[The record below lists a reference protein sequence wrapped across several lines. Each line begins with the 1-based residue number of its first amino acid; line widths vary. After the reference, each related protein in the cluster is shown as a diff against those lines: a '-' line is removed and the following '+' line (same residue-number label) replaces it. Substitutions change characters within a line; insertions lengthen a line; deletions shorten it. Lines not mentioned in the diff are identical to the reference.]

1 MIKKIKSLF
10 SGFQKDNIIRLSVK
24 NLDDLKYFNTAKQ
37 IFICFQNQNYKLK
50 LVGGCVRKLITEE
63 KIDDMDIAINIE
75 PEKIKKVLVEQK
87 IKFVETGI
95 THGTITVLINDFKFE
110 ITSLRKDLSTDGRHA
125 KVEFTSNWEQDAQRR
140 DFTINA
146 IFSDIHGNLYDPFD
160 GKKDLEIG
168 KIKFIGDADKR
179 IKEDYLRIL
188 RYIRFFLNY
197 SKISHNEKI
206 RKIIK
211 QNLNGISN
219 ISSERLLDEFKKLI
233 NSFGFLRLFKDPFCL
248 ELINLIFPQFKNLDI
263 FKNLNKFAEINIK
276 KVDFVF
282 LISLML
288 IDNTDNVEY
297 FLFKFNLSSIDKK
310 RILFLNKFYNKEI
323 NKNSFSKN
331 NLWKIF
337 YYNGKQTLFDLIY
350 FEIFKSKKINKKL
363 IALLEYFKNKETPVF
378 PVKAVNLMEK
388 YNIPEGKQ
396 LGLKLKKIEELW
408 IKNDFTVLDNEIEQ
422 IFKN

>member
-1 MIKKIKSLF
+1 MIDLINKFFSFSKHLDGKPSSFKELKKKKEIKKLF
-10 SGFQKDNIIRLSVK
+10 LAIENYAEDSEIR
-24 NLDDLKYFNTAKQ
+24 Y
-37 IFICFQNQNYKLK
+37 
-50 LVGGCVRKLITEE
+50 VGGCVRKILNNEIVDDIDFAVNLKPEE
-63 KIDDMDIAINIE
+63 CSAALKENN
-75 PEKIKKVLVEQK
+75 
-87 IKFVETGI
+87 IKFFEIGI
-95 THGTITVLINDFKFE
+95 SHGTIIAVLDSYKFE
-110 ITSLRKDLSTDGRHA
+110 ITSLRKDLITDGRHA
-125 KVEFTSNWEQDAQRR
+125 KVAFTTDWQEDASRR

-146 IFSDIHGNLYDPFD
+146 IFSDIHGNLYDPFN

-197 SKISHNEKI
+197 SKTEHNDKI

-233 NSFGFLRLFKDPFCL
+233 ISSSFLKLFKDPFCL

-276 KVDFVF
+276 KVDFIF

-297 FLFKFNLSSIDKK
+297 FLFKFNISSIDKK

-323 NKNSFSKN
+323 NKNYFSKN

-337 YYNGKQTLFDLIY
+337 YYNGKQALFDLIY

-363 IALLEYFKNKETPVF
+363 IALLEYFKDKEVPVF

-396 LGLKLKKIEELW
+396 LGLKLKKIEEQW

>member
-1 MIKKIKSLF
+1 MIDLINKFFSFSKHLDSRPSSFKELKKKKEIKKLF
-10 SGFQKDNIIRLSVK
+10 LAIENYSEDSEIR
-24 NLDDLKYFNTAKQ
+24 Y
-37 IFICFQNQNYKLK
+37 
-50 LVGGCVRKLITEE
+50 VGGCVRKILNNEIVDDIDFAVNLKPEE
-63 KIDDMDIAINIE
+63 CSAALKENN
-75 PEKIKKVLVEQK
+75 
-87 IKFVETGI
+87 IKFFEIGI
-95 THGTITVLINDFKFE
+95 SHGTIIALIDSYKFE
-110 ITSLRKDLSTDGRHA
+110 ITSLRKDLITDGRHA
-125 KVEFTSNWEQDAQRR
+125 KVAFTSDWQEDASRR

-197 SKISHNEKI
+197 SKTDHNDKI

-233 NSFGFLRLFKDPFCL
+233 ISSSFLKLFKDPFCL

-276 KVDFVF
+276 KVDFIF

-297 FLFKFNLSSIDKK
+297 FLFKFNISSIDKK

-323 NKNSFSKN
+323 NKNYFSKN

-337 YYNGKQTLFDLIY
+337 YYNGKQALFDLIY
-350 FEIFKSKKINKKL
+350 FEIFKSKKVNQKL
-363 IALLEYFKNKETPVF
+363 IALLEYFKDKEVPVF

-396 LGLKLKKIEELW
+396 LGLKLKKIEEQW

>member
-1 MIKKIKSLF
+1 MIDLINKFFSFSKHLDGKPSSFKELKKKKEIKKLF
-10 SGFQKDNIIRLSVK
+10 LAIENYSEDSEIR
-24 NLDDLKYFNTAKQ
+24 Y
-37 IFICFQNQNYKLK
+37 
-50 LVGGCVRKLITEE
+50 VGGCVRKILNNEIVDDIDFAVNLKPEE
-63 KIDDMDIAINIE
+63 CSAALKENN
-75 PEKIKKVLVEQK
+75 
-87 IKFVETGI
+87 IKFFEIGI
-95 THGTITVLINDFKFE
+95 SHGTIIAVIDSYKFE
-110 ITSLRKDLSTDGRHA
+110 ITSLRKDLITDGRHA
-125 KVEFTSNWEQDAQRR
+125 KVAFTTDWQEDASRR

-197 SKISHNEKI
+197 SKTEHNDKI

-233 NSFGFLRLFKDPFCL
+233 ISSSFLKLFKDPFCL

-276 KVDFVF
+276 KVDFIF

-297 FLFKFNLSSIDKK
+297 FLFKFNISSIDKK

-323 NKNSFSKN
+323 NKNYFSKN

-337 YYNGKQTLFDLIY
+337 YYNGKQALFDLIY
-350 FEIFKSKKINKKL
+350 FEIFKSKKVNQKL
-363 IALLEYFKNKETPVF
+363 IALLEYFKDKEVPVF

-396 LGLKLKKIEELW
+396 LGLKLKKIEEQW

>member
-1 MIKKIKSLF
+1 MIDLINKFFSFSKHLDSKPSSFKELKKKKEIKKLF
-10 SGFQKDNIIRLSVK
+10 LAIENYSEDSEIR
-24 NLDDLKYFNTAKQ
+24 Y
-37 IFICFQNQNYKLK
+37 
-50 LVGGCVRKLITEE
+50 VGGCVRKILNNEIVDDIDFAVNLKPEE
-63 KIDDMDIAINIE
+63 CSAALKENN
-75 PEKIKKVLVEQK
+75 
-87 IKFVETGI
+87 IKFFEIGI
-95 THGTITVLINDFKFE
+95 SHGTIIAVIDSYKFE
-110 ITSLRKDLSTDGRHA
+110 ITSLRKDLITDGRHA
-125 KVEFTSNWEQDAQRR
+125 KVAFTTDWQEDASRR

-168 KIKFIGDADKR
+168 KIKFIGDADTR

-197 SKISHNEKI
+197 SKIEHDDKI

-233 NSFGFLRLFKDPFCL
+233 ISSSFLKLFKDPFCL

-276 KVDFVF
+276 KVDFIF

-297 FLFKFNLSSIDKK
+297 FLFKFNISSIDKK

-323 NKNSFSKN
+323 NKNFFSKN

-337 YYNGKQTLFDLIY
+337 YYNGKQALFDLIY

-363 IALLEYFKNKETPVF
+363 IALLEYFKDKEVPVF

-396 LGLKLKKIEELW
+396 LGLKLKKIEEQW

>member
-1 MIKKIKSLF
+1 MINLINKFFSFSKHLDGKQSSFKELKKKKEIKKLF
-10 SGFQKDNIIRLSVK
+10 SAIENYSEDSEIR
-24 NLDDLKYFNTAKQ
+24 Y
-37 IFICFQNQNYKLK
+37 
-50 LVGGCVRKLITEE
+50 VGGCVRKILNNEIVDDIDFAVNLKPEE
-63 KIDDMDIAINIE
+63 CSAALKENN
-75 PEKIKKVLVEQK
+75 
-87 IKFVETGI
+87 IKFFEIGI
-95 THGTITVLINDFKFE
+95 SHGTIIAVIDSYKFE
-110 ITSLRKDLSTDGRHA
+110 ITSLRKDLITDGRHA
-125 KVEFTSNWEQDAQRR
+125 KVAYTTDWQEDASRR

-146 IFSDIHGNLYDPFD
+146 LFSDIHGNLYDPFD

-197 SKISHNEKI
+197 SKTEHNDKI

-219 ISSERLLDEFKKLI
+219 ISSERLLDEFKKLVI
-233 NSFGFLRLFKDPFCL
+233 SSSFLKLFKDPFCL

-276 KVDFVF
+276 KVDFIF

-297 FLFKFNLSSIDKK
+297 FLFKFNISSIDKK

-323 NKNSFSKN
+323 NKNYFSKN

-337 YYNGKQTLFDLIY
+337 YYNGKQALFDLIY

-363 IALLEYFKNKETPVF
+363 IALLEYFKDKEVPVF

-388 YNIPEGKQ
+388 YNIREGKQ
-396 LGLKLKKIEELW
+396 LGLKLKKIEEQW

>member
-1 MIKKIKSLF
+1 MINLINKFFSFSKHLDGKPSSFKELKKKKEIKKLF
-10 SGFQKDNIIRLSVK
+10 LAIENYSEDSEIR
-24 NLDDLKYFNTAKQ
+24 Y
-37 IFICFQNQNYKLK
+37 
-50 LVGGCVRKLITEE
+50 VGGCVRKILNNEIVDDIDFAVNLKPEE
-63 KIDDMDIAINIE
+63 CSAALKENN
-75 PEKIKKVLVEQK
+75 
-87 IKFVETGI
+87 IKFFEIGI
-95 THGTITVLINDFKFE
+95 SHGTIIAVIDSYKFE
-110 ITSLRKDLSTDGRHA
+110 ITSLRKDLITDGRHA
-125 KVEFTSNWEQDAQRR
+125 KVAFTTDWQEDASRR

-197 SKISHNEKI
+197 SKTEHNDKI

-233 NSFGFLRLFKDPFCL
+233 ISSSFLKLFKDPFCL

-276 KVDFVF
+276 KVDFIF

-297 FLFKFNLSSIDKK
+297 FLFKFNISSIDKK

-323 NKNSFSKN
+323 NKNYFSKN

-337 YYNGKQTLFDLIY
+337 YYNGKQALFDLIY

-363 IALLEYFKNKETPVF
+363 IALLEYFKDKEVPVF

-396 LGLKLKKIEELW
+396 LGLKLKKIEEQW

>member
-1 MIKKIKSLF
+1 MINLINKFFSFSKHLDGKQSSFKELKKKKEIKKLF
-10 SGFQKDNIIRLSVK
+10 LAIENYSEDSEIR
-24 NLDDLKYFNTAKQ
+24 Y
-37 IFICFQNQNYKLK
+37 
-50 LVGGCVRKLITEE
+50 VGGCVRKILNNEIVDDIDFAVNLKPEE
-63 KIDDMDIAINIE
+63 CSAALKENN
-75 PEKIKKVLVEQK
+75 
-87 IKFVETGI
+87 IKFFEIGI
-95 THGTITVLINDFKFE
+95 SHGTIIAVIDSYKFE
-110 ITSLRKDLSTDGRHA
+110 ITSLRKDVITDGRHA
-125 KVEFTSNWEQDAQRR
+125 KVAFTTDWQEDASRR

-197 SKISHNEKI
+197 SKTEHNDKI

-233 NSFGFLRLFKDPFCL
+233 ISSSFLKLFKDPFCL

-263 FKNLNKFAEINIK
+263 FKNLNKFSEINIK
-276 KVDFVF
+276 KVDFIF

-297 FLFKFNLSSIDKK
+297 FLFKFNISSIDKK

-323 NKNSFSKN
+323 NKIFFSKN

-337 YYNGKQTLFDLIY
+337 YYNGKQALFDLIY

-363 IALLEYFKNKETPVF
+363 IALLEYFKDKEVPVF

-388 YNIPEGKQ
+388 YNIPEGRK
-396 LGLKLKKIEELW
+396 LGLKLKKIEEQW
-408 IKNDFTVLDNEIEQ
+408 IKNDFIVLDNEIDQ

>member
-1 MIKKIKSLF
+1 MIDLINKFFSFSKHLDGKPSSFKELKKKKEIKKLF
-10 SGFQKDNIIRLSVK
+10 LAIENYSEDSEIR
-24 NLDDLKYFNTAKQ
+24 Y
-37 IFICFQNQNYKLK
+37 
-50 LVGGCVRKLITEE
+50 VGGCVRKILNNEIVDDIDFAVNLKPEE
-63 KIDDMDIAINIE
+63 CSAALKENN
-75 PEKIKKVLVEQK
+75 
-87 IKFVETGI
+87 IKFFEIGI
-95 THGTITVLINDFKFE
+95 SHGTIIAVIDSYKFE
-110 ITSLRKDLSTDGRHA
+110 ITSLRKDLITDGRHA
-125 KVEFTSNWEQDAQRR
+125 KVAFTADWQEDASRR

-197 SKISHNEKI
+197 SKTDHNDKI

-233 NSFGFLRLFKDPFCL
+233 ISSSFLKLFKDPFCL

-276 KVDFVF
+276 KVDFIF

-297 FLFKFNLSSIDKK
+297 FLFKFNISSIDKK

-323 NKNSFSKN
+323 NKNFFSKN

-337 YYNGKQTLFDLIY
+337 YYNGKQALFDLIY

-363 IALLEYFKNKETPVF
+363 IALLEYFKDKEVPVF

-396 LGLKLKKIEELW
+396 LGLKLKKIEEQW

>member
-1 MIKKIKSLF
+1 MIDLINKFFSFPKHLDGKLSSFKELKKRGEIKKLF
-10 SGFQKDNIIRLSVK
+10 LAIENYSEDSEIR
-24 NLDDLKYFNTAKQ
+24 Y
-37 IFICFQNQNYKLK
+37 
-50 LVGGCVRKLITEE
+50 VGGCVRKILNNEIVDD
-63 KIDDMDIAINIE
+63 IDFSVNLKPKECSAALKENN
-75 PEKIKKVLVEQK
+75 
-87 IKFVETGI
+87 IKFFEIGI
-95 THGTITVLINDFKFE
+95 SHGTIIAVIDSYKFE
-110 ITSLRKDLSTDGRHA
+110 ITSLRKDLITDGRHA
-125 KVEFTSNWEQDAQRR
+125 KVAFTTDWHEDASRR
-140 DFTINA
+140 DFTINS
-146 IFSDIHGNLYDPFD
+146 IYSDIHGNLYDPFH

-197 SKISHNEKI
+197 SKIDHNEKI
-206 RKIIK
+206 KKIIK

-233 NSFGFLRLFKDPFCL
+233 ISSSFLKLFKDPFCL

-276 KVDFVF
+276 KVDFIF

-297 FLFKFNLSSIDKK
+297 FLFKFNISSIDKK

-323 NKNSFSKN
+323 NKNFFSKN

-337 YYNGKQTLFDLIY
+337 YYNGKQALFDLIY

-363 IALLEYFKNKETPVF
+363 IALLEYFKDKEVPVF

-396 LGLKLKKIEELW
+396 LGLKLKKIEEQW

>member
-1 MIKKIKSLF
+1 MQLF
-10 SGFQKDNIIRLSVK
+10 SAIESYSENSEIR
-24 NLDDLKYFNTAKQ
+24 Y
-37 IFICFQNQNYKLK
+37 
-50 LVGGCVRKLITEE
+50 VGGCVRKALNNEVLDD
-63 KIDDMDIAINIE
+63 IDLAVNLKPNECIE
-75 PEKIKKVLVEQK
+75 ALNNNN
-87 IKFVETGI
+87 IKFYETGI
-95 THGTITVLINDFKFE
+95 KHGTITAIIGNYKFE
-110 ITSLRKDLSTDGRHA
+110 ITSLRKDLITDGRHA
-125 KVEFTSNWEQDAQRR
+125 KVAFTADWQEDASRR

-160 GKKDLEIG
+160 GNKDLEIG

-197 SKISHNEKI
+197 SKTDHSDKI

-233 NSFGFLRLFKDPFCL
+233 ISSSFLKLFKDPFCL

-276 KVDFVF
+276 KVDFIF

-297 FLFKFNLSSIDKK
+297 FLFKFNISSIDKK

-323 NKNSFSKN
+323 NKNYFSKN

-337 YYNGKQTLFDLIY
+337 YYNGKQALFDLIY

-363 IALLEYFKNKETPVF
+363 IAQLEYFKDKEVPVF

-396 LGLKLKKIEELW
+396 LGLKLKKIEEQW
-408 IKNDFTVLDNEIEQ
+408 IKNDFTVLDNEIDQ

>member
-1 MIKKIKSLF
+1 MIDLINKFFSFSKHLDGKPSSFKELKKKKEIKKLF
-10 SGFQKDNIIRLSVK
+10 LAIENYSEDSEIR
-24 NLDDLKYFNTAKQ
+24 Y
-37 IFICFQNQNYKLK
+37 
-50 LVGGCVRKLITEE
+50 VGGCVRKILNNEIVDDIDFAVNLKPEE
-63 KIDDMDIAINIE
+63 CSAALKENN
-75 PEKIKKVLVEQK
+75 
-87 IKFVETGI
+87 IKFFEIGI
-95 THGTITVLINDFKFE
+95 SHGTIIAVIDSYKFE
-110 ITSLRKDLSTDGRHA
+110 ITSLRKDLITDGRHA
-125 KVEFTSNWEQDAQRR
+125 KVAFTADWQEDASRR

-197 SKISHNEKI
+197 SKTDHNDKI

-233 NSFGFLRLFKDPFCL
+233 ISSSFLKLFKDPFCL

-263 FKNLNKFAEINIK
+263 FKNLNKFVEINIK

-323 NKNSFSKN
+323 NKNFFSKN

-337 YYNGKQTLFDLIY
+337 YYNGKQVLFDLIY
-350 FEIFKSKKINKKL
+350 FEIFKSKKINKKI
-363 IALLEYFKNKETPVF
+363 IALLEYFKDKEVPVF
-378 PVKAVNLMEK
+378 PVKATNLMEK

-396 LGLKLKKIEELW
+396 LGLKLKKIEEQW
-408 IKNDFTVLDNEIEQ
+408 IKNDFIVLDNEIEQ

>member
-1 MIKKIKSLF
+1 MINLINKFFSFSKHLDGKPSSFKELKKKKEIKKLF
-10 SGFQKDNIIRLSVK
+10 LTIENYSEDSEIR
-24 NLDDLKYFNTAKQ
+24 Y
-37 IFICFQNQNYKLK
+37 
-50 LVGGCVRKLITEE
+50 VGGCVRKILNNEIVDDIDFAVNLKPEE
-63 KIDDMDIAINIE
+63 CSAALKENN
-75 PEKIKKVLVEQK
+75 
-87 IKFVETGI
+87 IKFFEIGI
-95 THGTITVLINDFKFE
+95 SHGTIIAVIDSYKFE
-110 ITSLRKDLSTDGRHA
+110 ITSLRKDLITDGRHA
-125 KVEFTSNWEQDAQRR
+125 KVAFTADWQEDASRR

-168 KIKFIGDADKR
+168 KIKFIGDADTR

-197 SKISHNEKI
+197 SKIEHDDKI

-233 NSFGFLRLFKDPFCL
+233 ISSSFLKLFKDPFCL

-276 KVDFVF
+276 KVDFIF

-297 FLFKFNLSSIDKK
+297 FLFKFNISSIDKK

-323 NKNSFSKN
+323 NKNYFSKN

-337 YYNGKQTLFDLIY
+337 YYNGKQALFDLIY
-350 FEIFKSKKINKKL
+350 FEIFKSKKVNQKL
-363 IALLEYFKNKETPVF
+363 IALLEYFKDKEVPVF

-396 LGLKLKKIEELW
+396 LGLKLKKIEEQW

>member
-1 MIKKIKSLF
+1 MIDLINKFFSFSKHLNGKPSSFKELKKKKEIKKLF
-10 SGFQKDNIIRLSVK
+10 LAIENYSEDSEIR
-24 NLDDLKYFNTAKQ
+24 Y
-37 IFICFQNQNYKLK
+37 
-50 LVGGCVRKLITEE
+50 VGGCVRKILNNEIVDDIDFAVNLKPEE
-63 KIDDMDIAINIE
+63 CSAALKENN
-75 PEKIKKVLVEQK
+75 
-87 IKFVETGI
+87 IKFFEIGI
-95 THGTITVLINDFKFE
+95 SHGTIIAVIDSYKFE
-110 ITSLRKDLSTDGRHA
+110 ITSLRKDLITDGRHA
-125 KVEFTSNWEQDAQRR
+125 KVAFTTDWQEDASRR

-197 SKISHNEKI
+197 SKTDHNDKI

-233 NSFGFLRLFKDPFCL
+233 ISSSFLKLFKDPFCL

-297 FLFKFNLSSIDKK
+297 FLFKFNISSIDKK

-323 NKNSFSKN
+323 NKNYFSKN

-337 YYNGKQTLFDLIY
+337 YYNGKQALFDLIY
-350 FEIFKSKKINKKL
+350 FEIFKSKKVNQKL
-363 IALLEYFKNKETPVF
+363 IALLEYFKDKEVPVF

-396 LGLKLKKIEELW
+396 LGLKLKKIEEQW

-422 IFKN
+422 IF

>member
-1 MIKKIKSLF
+1 MIDLINKFFSFSKHLNGKPSSFKELKKKKEIKKLF
-10 SGFQKDNIIRLSVK
+10 LAIENYSEDSEIR
-24 NLDDLKYFNTAKQ
+24 Y
-37 IFICFQNQNYKLK
+37 
-50 LVGGCVRKLITEE
+50 VGGCVRKILNNEIVED
-63 KIDDMDIAINIE
+63 IDFAVNLKPKE
-75 PEKIKKVLVEQK
+75 CSAALKENN
-87 IKFVETGI
+87 IKFFEIGI
-95 THGTITVLINDFKFE
+95 SHGTIIAVIDSYKFE
-110 ITSLRKDLSTDGRHA
+110 ITSLRKDLITDGRHA
-125 KVEFTSNWEQDAQRR
+125 KVAFTPDWYEDASRR
-140 DFTINA
+140 DFTINS
-146 IFSDIHGNLYDPFD
+146 IYSDIHGNLYDPFD

-168 KIKFIGDADKR
+168 KIKFIGEADKR

-197 SKISHNEKI
+197 SKIDHNDKI

-263 FKNLNKFAEINIK
+263 FKNLNKFAETNIK

-323 NKNSFSKN
+323 NKNYFSKN

-337 YYNGKQTLFDLIY
+337 YYNGKQALFDLIY

-363 IALLEYFKNKETPVF
+363 IALLEYFKDKEVPVF

-396 LGLKLKKIEELW
+396 LGLKLKKIEEQW

>member
-1 MIKKIKSLF
+1 MIDLINKFFSFSKHLDSKPSSFKELKKKKEIKKLF
-10 SGFQKDNIIRLSVK
+10 LAIENYSEDSEIR
-24 NLDDLKYFNTAKQ
+24 Y
-37 IFICFQNQNYKLK
+37 
-50 LVGGCVRKLITEE
+50 VGGCVRKILNNEIVDDIDFAVNLKPEE
-63 KIDDMDIAINIE
+63 CSAALKENN
-75 PEKIKKVLVEQK
+75 
-87 IKFVETGI
+87 IKFFEIGI
-95 THGTITVLINDFKFE
+95 SHGTIIALIDSYKFE
-110 ITSLRKDLSTDGRHA
+110 ITSLRKDLITDGRHA
-125 KVEFTSNWEQDAQRR
+125 KVAFTADWQEDASRR

-197 SKISHNEKI
+197 SKTEHNDKI

-233 NSFGFLRLFKDPFCL
+233 ISSSFLKLFKDPFCL

-276 KVDFVF
+276 KVDFIF

-297 FLFKFNLSSIDKK
+297 FLFKFNISSIDKK

-323 NKNSFSKN
+323 NKNYFSKN

-337 YYNGKQTLFDLIY
+337 YYNGKQALFDLIY

-363 IALLEYFKNKETPVF
+363 IALLEYFKDKEVPVF

-396 LGLKLKKIEELW
+396 LGLKLKKIEEQW
-408 IKNDFTVLDNEIEQ
+408 IKNDFTVLDNEIDQ

>member
-1 MIKKIKSLF
+1 MIDLINKFFSFSKHLDGKPSSFKELKKKKEIKKLF
-10 SGFQKDNIIRLSVK
+10 LAIENYSEDSEIR
-24 NLDDLKYFNTAKQ
+24 Y
-37 IFICFQNQNYKLK
+37 
-50 LVGGCVRKLITEE
+50 VGGCVRKILNNEIVDDIDFAVNLKPEE
-63 KIDDMDIAINIE
+63 CSAALKENN
-75 PEKIKKVLVEQK
+75 
-87 IKFVETGI
+87 IKFFEIGI
-95 THGTITVLINDFKFE
+95 SHGTIIAVIDSYKFE
-110 ITSLRKDLSTDGRHA
+110 ITSLRKDLITDGRHA
-125 KVEFTSNWEQDAQRR
+125 KVAFTTDWQEDASRR

-146 IFSDIHGNLYDPFD
+146 IFSDIHGNLYDPFN

-197 SKISHNEKI
+197 SKTDHNDKI

-233 NSFGFLRLFKDPFCL
+233 ISSSFLKLFKDPFCL

-297 FLFKFNLSSIDKK
+297 FLFKFNISSIDKK

-323 NKNSFSKN
+323 NKNFFSKN

-337 YYNGKQTLFDLIY
+337 YYNGKQALFDLIY

-363 IALLEYFKNKETPVF
+363 IALLEYFKDKEVPVF

-396 LGLKLKKIEELW
+396 LGLKLKKIEEQW

>member
-1 MIKKIKSLF
+1 MIDLINKFFSFSNHLNGKPSSFKQLKKKKEIKKLF
-10 SGFQKDNIIRLSVK
+10 LAIENYSEDSEIR
-24 NLDDLKYFNTAKQ
+24 Y
-37 IFICFQNQNYKLK
+37 
-50 LVGGCVRKLITEE
+50 VGGCVRKILNNEIVDDIDFAVNLKPEE
-63 KIDDMDIAINIE
+63 CSAALKENN
-75 PEKIKKVLVEQK
+75 
-87 IKFVETGI
+87 IKFFEIGI
-95 THGTITVLINDFKFE
+95 SHGTIIAVIDSYKFE
-110 ITSLRKDLSTDGRHA
+110 ITSLRKDLITDGRHA
-125 KVEFTSNWEQDAQRR
+125 KVAFTTDWQEDASRR

-197 SKISHNEKI
+197 SKTDHNDKI

-233 NSFGFLRLFKDPFCL
+233 ISSSFLKLFKDPFCL

-297 FLFKFNLSSIDKK
+297 FLFKFNISSIDKK

-323 NKNSFSKN
+323 NKNFFSKN

-337 YYNGKQTLFDLIY
+337 YYNGKQALFDLIY

-363 IALLEYFKNKETPVF
+363 IALLEYFKDKEVPVF

-396 LGLKLKKIEELW
+396 LGLKLKKIEEQW

>member
-1 MIKKIKSLF
+1 MIDLINKFFSFSKHLDSRPSSFKELKKKKEIKKLF
-10 SGFQKDNIIRLSVK
+10 LAIENYSEDSEIR
-24 NLDDLKYFNTAKQ
+24 Y
-37 IFICFQNQNYKLK
+37 
-50 LVGGCVRKLITEE
+50 VGGCVRKILNNEIVDDIDFAVNLKPEE
-63 KIDDMDIAINIE
+63 CSAALKENN
-75 PEKIKKVLVEQK
+75 
-87 IKFVETGI
+87 IKFIEIGI
-95 THGTITVLINDFKFE
+95 SHGTIIALIDSYKFE
-110 ITSLRKDLSTDGRHA
+110 ITSLRKDLITDGRHA
-125 KVEFTSNWEQDAQRR
+125 KVAFTTDWQEDASRR

-197 SKISHNEKI
+197 SKIEHDDKI

-233 NSFGFLRLFKDPFCL
+233 ISSSFLKLFKDPFCL

-276 KVDFVF
+276 KVDFIF

-297 FLFKFNLSSIDKK
+297 FLFKFNISSIDKK

-323 NKNSFSKN
+323 NKNYFSKN

-337 YYNGKQTLFDLIY
+337 YYNGKQALFDLIY
-350 FEIFKSKKINKKL
+350 FEIFKSKKVNQKL
-363 IALLEYFKNKETPVF
+363 IALLEYFKDKEVPVF

-396 LGLKLKKIEELW
+396 LGLKLKKIEEQW

>member
-1 MIKKIKSLF
+1 MIDLINKFFSFSKHLDGKPSSFKELKKKKEIKKLF
-10 SGFQKDNIIRLSVK
+10 LAIENYSEDSEIR
-24 NLDDLKYFNTAKQ
+24 Y
-37 IFICFQNQNYKLK
+37 
-50 LVGGCVRKLITEE
+50 VGGCVRKILNNEIVDDIDFAVNLKPEE
-63 KIDDMDIAINIE
+63 CSAALKENN
-75 PEKIKKVLVEQK
+75 
-87 IKFVETGI
+87 IKFFEIGI
-95 THGTITVLINDFKFE
+95 SHGTIIAVIDSYKFE
-110 ITSLRKDLSTDGRHA
+110 ITSLRKDLITDGRHA
-125 KVEFTSNWEQDAQRR
+125 KVAFTTDWQEDASRR

-197 SKISHNEKI
+197 SKTDHNDKI

-323 NKNSFSKN
+323 NKNYFSKN

-337 YYNGKQTLFDLIY
+337 YYNGKQALFDLIY

-363 IALLEYFKNKETPVF
+363 IALLEYFKDKEVPVF

-396 LGLKLKKIEELW
+396 LGLKLKKIEEQW
-408 IKNDFTVLDNEIEQ
+408 IKNDFIVLDNEIEQ

>member
-1 MIKKIKSLF
+1 MIDLINKFFSFSKHLDSKPSSFKELKKKKEIKKLF
-10 SGFQKDNIIRLSVK
+10 LAIENYSEDSEIR
-24 NLDDLKYFNTAKQ
+24 Y
-37 IFICFQNQNYKLK
+37 
-50 LVGGCVRKLITEE
+50 VGGCVRKILNNEIVDDIDFAVNLKPEE
-63 KIDDMDIAINIE
+63 CSAALKENN
-75 PEKIKKVLVEQK
+75 
-87 IKFVETGI
+87 IKFFEIGI
-95 THGTITVLINDFKFE
+95 SHGTIIAVIDSYKFE
-110 ITSLRKDLSTDGRHA
+110 ITSLRKDLITDGRHA
-125 KVEFTSNWEQDAQRR
+125 KVAFTTDWQEDASRR

-197 SKISHNEKI
+197 SKTDHNDKI

-233 NSFGFLRLFKDPFCL
+233 ISSSFLKLFKDPFCL

-276 KVDFVF
+276 KVDFIF

-297 FLFKFNLSSIDKK
+297 FLFKFNISSIDKK

-323 NKNSFSKN
+323 NKNYFSKN

-337 YYNGKQTLFDLIY
+337 YYNGKQALFDLIY

-363 IALLEYFKNKETPVF
+363 IALLEYFKDKEVPVF

-396 LGLKLKKIEELW
+396 LGLKLKKIEEQW

>member
-1 MIKKIKSLF
+1 MIDLINKFFSFSKHLDGKPSSFKELKKKKEIKKLF
-10 SGFQKDNIIRLSVK
+10 LAIENYSEDSEIR
-24 NLDDLKYFNTAKQ
+24 Y
-37 IFICFQNQNYKLK
+37 
-50 LVGGCVRKLITEE
+50 VGGCVRKILNNEIVDDIDFAVNLKPEE
-63 KIDDMDIAINIE
+63 CSAALKENN
-75 PEKIKKVLVEQK
+75 
-87 IKFVETGI
+87 IKFFEIGI
-95 THGTITVLINDFKFE
+95 SHGTIIAVIDSYKFE
-110 ITSLRKDLSTDGRHA
+110 ITSLRKDLITDGRHA
-125 KVEFTSNWEQDAQRR
+125 KVAFTTDWQEDASRR

-197 SKISHNEKI
+197 SKTDHNDKI

-233 NSFGFLRLFKDPFCL
+233 ISSSFLKLFKDPFCL

-323 NKNSFSKN
+323 NKNFFSKN

-337 YYNGKQTLFDLIY
+337 YYNGKQALFDLIY

-363 IALLEYFKNKETPVF
+363 IALLEYFKDKEVPVF

-396 LGLKLKKIEELW
+396 LGLKLKKIEEQW

>member
-1 MIKKIKSLF
+1 MIDLINKFFSFSKHLDSRPSSFKELKKKKEIKKLF
-10 SGFQKDNIIRLSVK
+10 LAIENYSEDSEIR
-24 NLDDLKYFNTAKQ
+24 Y
-37 IFICFQNQNYKLK
+37 
-50 LVGGCVRKLITEE
+50 VGGCVRKILNNEIVDDIDFAVNLKPEE
-63 KIDDMDIAINIE
+63 CSAALKENN
-75 PEKIKKVLVEQK
+75 
-87 IKFVETGI
+87 IKFFEIGI
-95 THGTITVLINDFKFE
+95 SHGTIIAVIDSYKFE
-110 ITSLRKDLSTDGRHA
+110 ITSLRKDLITDGRHA
-125 KVEFTSNWEQDAQRR
+125 KVAFTADWQEDASRR

-197 SKISHNEKI
+197 SKTEHNDKI

-233 NSFGFLRLFKDPFCL
+233 ISSSFLKLFKDPFCL

-276 KVDFVF
+276 KVDFIF

-297 FLFKFNLSSIDKK
+297 FLFKFNISSIDKK

-323 NKNSFSKN
+323 NKNYFSKN

-337 YYNGKQTLFDLIY
+337 YYNGKQALFDLIY

-363 IALLEYFKNKETPVF
+363 IALLEYFKDKEVPVF

-396 LGLKLKKIEELW
+396 LGLKLKKIEEQW

>member
-1 MIKKIKSLF
+1 MPKKN
-10 SGFQKDNIIRLSVK
+10 NI
-24 NLDDLKYFNTAKQ
+24 DYF
-37 IFICFQNQNYKLK
+37 
-50 LVGGCVRKLITEE
+50 
-63 KIDDMDIAINIE
+63 
-75 PEKIKKVLVEQK
+75 
-87 IKFVETGI
+87 ETGI
-95 THGTITVLINDFKFE
+95 DHGTITANINGKNFE
-110 ITSLRKDLSTDGRHA
+110 ITSLRKDLYTDGRHA
-125 KVEFTSNWEQDAQRR
+125 KVAFTTDWQEDASRR

-168 KIKFIGDADKR
+168 KVKFIGDADKR

-197 SKISHNEKI
+197 SKTDHSDKI

-233 NSFGFLRLFKDPFCL
+233 ISSSFLKLFKDPFCL

-276 KVDFVF
+276 KVDFIF

-297 FLFKFNLSSIDKK
+297 FLFKFNISSIDKK

-323 NKNSFSKN
+323 NKNYFSKN

-337 YYNGKQTLFDLIY
+337 YYNGKQALFDLIY

-363 IALLEYFKNKETPVF
+363 IALLEYFKDKEVPVF

-396 LGLKLKKIEELW
+396 LGLKLKKIEEQW

>member
-1 MIKKIKSLF
+1 MIDLINKFF
-10 SGFQKDNIIRLSVK
+10 SFSK
-24 NLDDLKYFNTAKQ
+24 NLDSKPSSFKELKKKKEIKKLFLA
-37 IFICFQNQNYKLK
+37 IENYSEDSEIRY
-50 LVGGCVRKLITEE
+50 VGGCVRKILNNEIVDDIDFAVNLKPEE
-63 KIDDMDIAINIE
+63 CSAALKENN
-75 PEKIKKVLVEQK
+75 
-87 IKFVETGI
+87 IKFFEIGI
-95 THGTITVLINDFKFE
+95 SHGTIIALIDSYKFE
-110 ITSLRKDLSTDGRHA
+110 ITSLRKDLITDGRHA
-125 KVEFTSNWEQDAQRR
+125 KVAFTADWQEDASRR

-160 GKKDLEIG
+160 GKKDLEVG

-197 SKISHNEKI
+197 SKIDHSDKI

-219 ISSERLLDEFKKLI
+219 LSSERLLDEFKKLI
-233 NSFGFLRLFKDPFCL
+233 ISSSFLKLFKDPFCL

-276 KVDFVF
+276 KVDFIF

-297 FLFKFNLSSIDKK
+297 FLFKFNISSIDKK
-310 RILFLNKFYNKEI
+310 RILFLNKFYNNEI
-323 NKNSFSKN
+323 NKNYFSKN

-363 IALLEYFKNKETPVF
+363 IALLEYFKDKEVPVF
-378 PVKAVNLMEK
+378 PVKAVNLMKK

-396 LGLKLKKIEELW
+396 LGLKLKKIEEQW

>member
-1 MIKKIKSLF
+1 MIDLINKFFSFSKHLDGKPSSFKELKKKKEIKKLF
-10 SGFQKDNIIRLSVK
+10 LAIENYSEDSEIR
-24 NLDDLKYFNTAKQ
+24 Y
-37 IFICFQNQNYKLK
+37 
-50 LVGGCVRKLITEE
+50 VGGCVRKILNNEIVDDIDFAVNLKPEE
-63 KIDDMDIAINIE
+63 CSAALKENN
-75 PEKIKKVLVEQK
+75 
-87 IKFVETGI
+87 IKFFEIGI
-95 THGTITVLINDFKFE
+95 SHGTIIAVIDSYKFE
-110 ITSLRKDLSTDGRHA
+110 ITSLRKDLITDGRHA
-125 KVEFTSNWEQDAQRR
+125 KVAFTTDWQEDASRR

-197 SKISHNEKI
+197 SKTDHNDKI

-323 NKNSFSKN
+323 NKNYFSRN

-363 IALLEYFKNKETPVF
+363 IALLEYFKDKEVPVF

-396 LGLKLKKIEELW
+396 LGLKLKKIEEQW
-408 IKNDFTVLDNEIEQ
+408 IKNDFIVLDNEIEQ

>member
-1 MIKKIKSLF
+1 MIDLINKFFSFSKHLNGKPSSFKELKKKKEIKKLF
-10 SGFQKDNIIRLSVK
+10 LAIENYSEDSEIR
-24 NLDDLKYFNTAKQ
+24 Y
-37 IFICFQNQNYKLK
+37 
-50 LVGGCVRKLITEE
+50 VGGCVRKILNNEIVDDIDFAVNLKPEE
-63 KIDDMDIAINIE
+63 CSAALKENN
-75 PEKIKKVLVEQK
+75 
-87 IKFVETGI
+87 IKFFEIGI
-95 THGTITVLINDFKFE
+95 SHGTIIAVIDSYKFE
-110 ITSLRKDLSTDGRHA
+110 ITSLRKDLITDGRHA
-125 KVEFTSNWEQDAQRR
+125 KVAFTTDWKEDASRR

-197 SKISHNEKI
+197 SKTDHNDKI

-310 RILFLNKFYNKEI
+310 RILFLNKFYNKEV
-323 NKNSFSKN
+323 NKNYFSRN

-363 IALLEYFKNKETPVF
+363 IALLEYFKDKEAPVF

-396 LGLKLKKIEELW
+396 LGLKLKKIEEQW

>member
-1 MIKKIKSLF
+1 MIDLINKFFSFSKHLDSKPSSFKELKKKKEIKKLF
-10 SGFQKDNIIRLSVK
+10 LAIENYSEDSEIR
-24 NLDDLKYFNTAKQ
+24 Y
-37 IFICFQNQNYKLK
+37 
-50 LVGGCVRKLITEE
+50 VGGCVRKILNNEIVDDIDFAVNLKPEE
-63 KIDDMDIAINIE
+63 CSAALKENN
-75 PEKIKKVLVEQK
+75 
-87 IKFVETGI
+87 IKFFEIGI
-95 THGTITVLINDFKFE
+95 SHGTIIAVIDSYKFE
-110 ITSLRKDLSTDGRHA
+110 ITSLRKDLITDGRHA
-125 KVEFTSNWEQDAQRR
+125 KVAFTTDWQEDASRR

-146 IFSDIHGNLYDPFD
+146 IFSDIHGNLYDPFN

-168 KIKFIGDADKR
+168 KIKFIGEADKR

-197 SKISHNEKI
+197 SKIEHDDKI

-233 NSFGFLRLFKDPFCL
+233 ISSSFLKLFKDPFCL

-276 KVDFVF
+276 KVDFIF

-297 FLFKFNLSSIDKK
+297 FLFKFNISSIDKK

-323 NKNSFSKN
+323 NKNYFSKN

-337 YYNGKQTLFDLIY
+337 YYNGKQALFDLIY
-350 FEIFKSKKINKKL
+350 FEIFKSKKVNQKL
-363 IALLEYFKNKETPVF
+363 IALLEYFKDKEVPVF

-396 LGLKLKKIEELW
+396 LGLKLKKIEEQW

>member
-1 MIKKIKSLF
+1 MIDLINKFFSFSKHLDGKPSSFKELKKKKEIKKLF
-10 SGFQKDNIIRLSVK
+10 LAIENYSEDSEIR
-24 NLDDLKYFNTAKQ
+24 Y
-37 IFICFQNQNYKLK
+37 
-50 LVGGCVRKLITEE
+50 VGGCVRKILNNEIVDDIDFAVNLKPEE
-63 KIDDMDIAINIE
+63 CSAALKENN
-75 PEKIKKVLVEQK
+75 
-87 IKFVETGI
+87 IKFFEIGI
-95 THGTITVLINDFKFE
+95 SHGTIIALIDSYKFE
-110 ITSLRKDLSTDGRHA
+110 ITSLRKDLITDGRHA
-125 KVEFTSNWEQDAQRR
+125 KVAFTADWQEDASRR

-197 SKISHNEKI
+197 SKTEHNDKI

-233 NSFGFLRLFKDPFCL
+233 ISSSFLKLFKDPFCL

-276 KVDFVF
+276 KVDFIF

-297 FLFKFNLSSIDKK
+297 FLFKFNISSIDKK

-323 NKNSFSKN
+323 NKNYFSKN

-337 YYNGKQTLFDLIY
+337 YYNGKQALFDLIY
-350 FEIFKSKKINKKL
+350 FEIFKSKKVNQKL
-363 IALLEYFKNKETPVF
+363 IALLEYFKDKEVPVF

-396 LGLKLKKIEELW
+396 LGLKLKKIEEQW

>member
-1 MIKKIKSLF
+1 MIDLINKFF
-10 SGFQKDNIIRLSVK
+10 SFSK
-24 NLDDLKYFNTAKQ
+24 NLDSKLSSFSELKKKKEIKKLFLA
-37 IFICFQNQNYKLK
+37 IENYSEDSEIRY
-50 LVGGCVRKLITEE
+50 VGGCVRKILNNEIVDDIDFAVNLKPEE
-63 KIDDMDIAINIE
+63 CSAALKENN
-75 PEKIKKVLVEQK
+75 
-87 IKFVETGI
+87 IKFFEIGI
-95 THGTITVLINDFKFE
+95 SHGTIIALIDSYKFE
-110 ITSLRKDLSTDGRHA
+110 ITSLRKDLITDGRHA
-125 KVEFTSNWEQDAQRR
+125 KVAFTSDWQEDASRR

-197 SKISHNEKI
+197 SKTEHNDKI

-233 NSFGFLRLFKDPFCL
+233 ISSSFLKLFKDPFCL

-276 KVDFVF
+276 KVDFIF

-297 FLFKFNLSSIDKK
+297 FLFKFNISSIDKK

-323 NKNSFSKN
+323 NKNYFSKN

-337 YYNGKQTLFDLIY
+337 YYNGKQALFDLIY

-363 IALLEYFKNKETPVF
+363 IALLEYFKDKEVPVF

-396 LGLKLKKIEELW
+396 LGLKLKKIEEQW

>member
-1 MIKKIKSLF
+1 MIDLINKFFSFSKHLDGRPSSFKELKKKKEIKKLF
-10 SGFQKDNIIRLSVK
+10 LAIENYSEDSEIR
-24 NLDDLKYFNTAKQ
+24 Y
-37 IFICFQNQNYKLK
+37 
-50 LVGGCVRKLITEE
+50 VGGCVRKILNNEIVDDIDFAVNLKPEE
-63 KIDDMDIAINIE
+63 CSAALKENN
-75 PEKIKKVLVEQK
+75 
-87 IKFVETGI
+87 IKFFEIGI
-95 THGTITVLINDFKFE
+95 SHGTIIAVIDSYKFE
-110 ITSLRKDLSTDGRHA
+110 ITSLRKDLITDGRHA
-125 KVEFTSNWEQDAQRR
+125 KVAFTTDWQEDASRR

-197 SKISHNEKI
+197 SKTDHNDKI

-233 NSFGFLRLFKDPFCL
+233 ISSSFLKLFKDPFCL

-276 KVDFVF
+276 KVDFIF

-297 FLFKFNLSSIDKK
+297 FLFKFNISSIDKK

-323 NKNSFSKN
+323 NKNYFSKN

-337 YYNGKQTLFDLIY
+337 YYNGKQALFDLIY

-363 IALLEYFKNKETPVF
+363 IALLEYFKDKEVPVF

-396 LGLKLKKIEELW
+396 LGLKLKKIEEQW

>member
-1 MIKKIKSLF
+1 M
-10 SGFQKDNIIRLSVK
+10 
-24 NLDDLKYFNTAKQ
+24 
-37 IFICFQNQNYKLK
+37 
-50 LVGGCVRKLITEE
+50 
-63 KIDDMDIAINIE
+63 
-75 PEKIKKVLVEQK
+75 
-87 IKFVETGI
+87 
-95 THGTITVLINDFKFE
+95 
-110 ITSLRKDLSTDGRHA
+110 
-125 KVEFTSNWEQDAQRR
+125 
-140 DFTINA
+140 
-146 IFSDIHGNLYDPFD
+146 YDPFN

-197 SKISHNEKI
+197 SKTDHNDKI

-219 ISSERLLDEFKKLI
+219 ISSERLLDEFKKLVI
-233 NSFGFLRLFKDPFCL
+233 SSSFLKLFKDPFCL

-276 KVDFVF
+276 KVDFIF

-297 FLFKFNLSSIDKK
+297 FLFKFNISSIDKK

-323 NKNSFSKN
+323 NKNYFSKN

-337 YYNGKQTLFDLIY
+337 YYNGKQALFDLIY

-363 IALLEYFKNKETPVF
+363 IALLEYFKDKEVPVF

-396 LGLKLKKIEELW
+396 LGLKLKKIEEQW

>member
-1 MIKKIKSLF
+1 MIDLINKFFSFSKHLDGKPSSFKELKKKKEIKKLF
-10 SGFQKDNIIRLSVK
+10 LAIENYSEDSEIR
-24 NLDDLKYFNTAKQ
+24 Y
-37 IFICFQNQNYKLK
+37 
-50 LVGGCVRKLITEE
+50 VGGCVRKILNNEIVDDIDFAVNLKPEE
-63 KIDDMDIAINIE
+63 CSAALKENN
-75 PEKIKKVLVEQK
+75 
-87 IKFVETGI
+87 IKFFEIGI
-95 THGTITVLINDFKFE
+95 SHGTIIAVIDSYKFE
-110 ITSLRKDLSTDGRHA
+110 ITSLRKDLITDGRHA
-125 KVEFTSNWEQDAQRR
+125 KVAFTTDWQEDASRR

-197 SKISHNEKI
+197 SKTDHNDKI

-233 NSFGFLRLFKDPFCL
+233 ISSSFLKLFKDPFCL

-323 NKNSFSKN
+323 NKNYFSKN

-337 YYNGKQTLFDLIY
+337 YYNGKQALFDLIY

-363 IALLEYFKNKETPVF
+363 IALLEYFKDKEVPVF

-396 LGLKLKKIEELW
+396 LGLKLKKIEEQW

>member
-1 MIKKIKSLF
+1 MIDLINKFFSFSKHLDGKPSSFKELKKKKEIKKLF
-10 SGFQKDNIIRLSVK
+10 LAIENYSEDSEIR
-24 NLDDLKYFNTAKQ
+24 Y
-37 IFICFQNQNYKLK
+37 
-50 LVGGCVRKLITEE
+50 VGGCVRKILNNEIVDDIDFAVNLKPEE
-63 KIDDMDIAINIE
+63 CSAALKENN
-75 PEKIKKVLVEQK
+75 
-87 IKFVETGI
+87 IKFFEIGI
-95 THGTITVLINDFKFE
+95 SHGTIIALIDSYKFE
-110 ITSLRKDLSTDGRHA
+110 ITSLRKDLITDGRHA
-125 KVEFTSNWEQDAQRR
+125 KVAFTTDWQEDASRR

-197 SKISHNEKI
+197 SKTDHNDKI

-233 NSFGFLRLFKDPFCL
+233 ISSSFLKLFKDPFCL

-276 KVDFVF
+276 KVDFIF

-297 FLFKFNLSSIDKK
+297 FLFKFNISSIDKK

-323 NKNSFSKN
+323 NKNYFSKN

-337 YYNGKQTLFDLIY
+337 YYNGKQALFDLIY

-363 IALLEYFKNKETPVF
+363 IALLEYFKDKEVPVF

-396 LGLKLKKIEELW
+396 LGLKLKKIEEQW

>member
-1 MIKKIKSLF
+1 MINLINKFFSFSKHLDGKPSSFKELKKKKEIKKLF
-10 SGFQKDNIIRLSVK
+10 LAIENYSEDSEIR
-24 NLDDLKYFNTAKQ
+24 Y
-37 IFICFQNQNYKLK
+37 
-50 LVGGCVRKLITEE
+50 VGGCVRKILNNEIVDDIDFAVNLKPEE
-63 KIDDMDIAINIE
+63 CSAALKENN
-75 PEKIKKVLVEQK
+75 
-87 IKFVETGI
+87 IKFFEIGI
-95 THGTITVLINDFKFE
+95 SHGTIIAVIDSYKFE
-110 ITSLRKDLSTDGRHA
+110 ITSLRKDLITDGRHA
-125 KVEFTSNWEQDAQRR
+125 KVAFTTDWQEDASRR

-146 IFSDIHGNLYDPFD
+146 IFSDIHGNLYDPFN

-197 SKISHNEKI
+197 SKIEHDDKI

-233 NSFGFLRLFKDPFCL
+233 ISSSFLKLFKDPFCL

-276 KVDFVF
+276 KVDFIF

-297 FLFKFNLSSIDKK
+297 FLFKFNISSIDKK

-323 NKNSFSKN
+323 NKNFFSKN

-337 YYNGKQTLFDLIY
+337 YYNGKQALFDLIY
-350 FEIFKSKKINKKL
+350 FEIFKSKKVNQKL
-363 IALLEYFKNKETPVF
+363 IALLEYFKDKEVPVF

-396 LGLKLKKIEELW
+396 LGLKLKKIEEQW